1 MKAHAD
7 SFHRLGSLI
16 RIGVSALALVATGA
30 ATAAVYD
37 REEEPNGDRVA
48 AFRLFVPDEVKSVRA
63 VIVLMPGS
71 EGDGKAM
78 AADPD
83 WCAFAAKHDVA
94 LLACFFKGRDY
105 YQVRLWAG
113 RVLMNNLKQLAADSG
128 HRELAEAPLAFWG
141 HSAGGQFNYN
151 FACFRPARTLAFI
164 ANKGAYYEAPS
175 NVEVRT
181 VPALWITG
189 AEDTELR
196 INNITSLYAINRRFG
211 ALWALTIEPGV
222 GHEVATSK
230 QLGLAF
236 LEDVLALRLD
246 DAGRFL
252 PADPA
257 KGWLGDLRTATIEKA
272 SATPEDRRAQV
283 WLPGEATALLWAKV
297 MRGEAGING
306 EAAP

>member
-1 MKAHAD
+1 MNAHAD
-7 SFHRLGSLI
+7 SFRRLGSLI
-16 RIGVSALALVATGA
+16 RIGVSSLAVAATGA
-30 ATAAVYD
+30 LTAAVYD
-37 REEEPNGDRVA
+37 REEKPTGDRVA

-63 VIVLMPGS
+63 VIVLMPGF
-71 EGDGKAM
+71 EGDGRAM
-78 AADPD
+78 AADPE

-113 RVLMNNLKQLAADSG
+113 GVLLDNLEKLATDSAHPELAA
-128 HRELAEAPLAFWG
+128 APLAFWG

-151 FACFRPARTLAFI
+151 FACFKPARTLAFV

-189 AEDTELR
+189 ADDTELR
-196 INNITSLYAINRRFG
+196 VNNITSLYATNRRFG
-211 ALWALTIEPGV
+211 ALWALIIEPGV

-236 LEDVLALRLD
+236 LADALALRLD
-246 DAGRFL
+246 AGGRL
-252 PADPA
+252 VPADAA
-257 KGWLGDLRTATIEKA
+257 KGWLGDLRTAEIEKA
-272 SATPEDRRAQV
+272 PVSPEDHRAQV
-283 WLPGEATALLWAKV
+283 WLPGEATARLWVKV
-297 MRGEAGING
+297 VLGETGVNREG
-306 EAAP
+306 AP